1 LSLTITV
8 ASESGAVRL
17 VLAVVSLGASP
28 DPEVETPRSTVASPL
43 PVETFERS
51 GEDPPDAVPTVTV
64 VCGTLALADV
74 PVVVAVTDGAATV
87 AVVPLVE
94 TDPLVVVT
102 VAVVSVTVTVPL
114 LSRVVDTLA
123 SLTLAVVSVDDAV
136 GALAVVVTVVLP
148 LGSLTTIGSGVG
160 PGSAKATLGPLAV
173 SAAVSTATATV
184 RINAFIC
191 HRSLIRDPGRIG
203 SGTSPARTRAR
214 AGSW

>member
-1 LSLTITV
+1 
-8 ASESGAVRL
+8 

-123 SLTLAVVSVDDAV
+123 SLTLAVVPVDDTV
-136 GALAVVVTVVLP
+136 GVLEVVVTVVLP
-148 LGSLTTIGSGVG
+148 LGSLTTIGLSRG
-160 PGSAKATLGPLAV
+160 PGSARATSGPATDSAV
-173 SAAVSTATATV
+173 ASSVTAKV
-184 RINAFIC
+184 RFAPFI
-191 HRSLIRDPGRIG
+191 
-203 SGTSPARTRAR
+203 
-214 AGSW
+214 